1 MTRQELLRVLLVG
14 FMGSG
19 KTSVGRDLAVR
30 LNWRFV
36 DFDEAIEIK
45 EGRSVADIF
54 AVEGEPYF
62 RKIEERVAEN
72 LLSEN
77 RIVLAS
83 GGGWAIAPG
92 RLAAVSKGTATF
104 WLRVSAEKALERA
117 SREPGRRP
125 LLEQRDALDE
135 TRELL
140 IKRVPHYQTAQWA
153 VDTEHSPVEDVSV
166 QILEILTEKYTRAV
180 GE

>member
-1 MTRQELLRVLLVG
+1 
-14 FMGSG
+14 MGSG

-104 WLRVSAEKALERA
+104 WSVSYTHL
-117 SREPGRRP
+117 P
-125 LLEQRDALDE
+125 LPTSDL
-135 TRELL
+135 
-140 IKRVPHYQTAQWA
+140 V
-153 VDTEHSPVEDVSV
+153 
-166 QILEILTEKYTRAV
+166 
-180 GE
+180 

>member
-54 AVEGEPYF
+54 AVEG
-62 RKIEERVAEN
+62 
-72 LLSEN
+72 
-77 RIVLAS
+77 
-83 GGGWAIAPG
+83 AP
-92 RLAAVSKGTATF
+92 
-104 WLRVSAEKALERA
+104 
-117 SREPGRRP
+117 
-125 LLEQRDALDE
+125 
-135 TRELL
+135 
-140 IKRVPHYQTAQWA
+140 
-153 VDTEHSPVEDVSV
+153 
-166 QILEILTEKYTRAV
+166 
-180 GE
+180 

>member
-1 MTRQELLRVLLVG
+1 
-14 FMGSG
+14 MGSG

-92 RLAAVSKGTATF
+92 RLAAVSKGTAT
-104 WLRVSAEKALERA
+104 
-117 SREPGRRP
+117 REPGRRP

-135 TRELL
+135 TRQLL